1 MLTKIRKFTML
12 HNDPFHFALVFHRLR
27 TGLSFALLFAL
38 VPTAATFDE
47 KSTPAGV
54 REAKRPTSK
63 VSFHV
68 FPNHD
73 GVAGAGPATRPATH
87 FTPRVIPHC
96 SAMAVP
102 LEAPRILWQR

>member
-1 MLTKIRKFTML
+1 MLTKIRKFTMP

-73 GVAGAGPATRPATH
+73 GLAGAEPAT
-87 FTPRVIPHC
+87 TPPDNF
-96 SAMAVP
+96 SAPTSYRLFAIAGSLQSP
-102 LEAPRILWQR
+102 P